1 MIKYFLLIL
10 MLIFLSAKSY
20 SQWWTSGG
28 NLIWPY
34 GKVSITKS
42 PLEVDT
48 IASVNGNLTLTD
60 QGRNSAVSFSQSHI
74 NVNTDSTIYTGIY
87 FYLQLLIYGLQTAAV
102 NFILM
107 IMIGLRS
114 STYSMGKLQFYH
126 KYGLVLIGF

>member
-10 MLIFLSAKSY
+10 MLIFLSGKSY

-48 IASVNGNLTLTD
+48 VASVNGNLTLTD
-60 QGRNSAVSFSQSHI
+60 QGRNSKLNLFSSHI
-74 NVNTDSTIYTGIY
+74 S
-87 FYLQLLIYGLQTAAV
+87 LELIQ
-102 NFILM
+102 IL
-107 IMIGLRS
+107 
-114 STYSMGKLQFYH
+114 
-126 KYGLVLIGF
+126 